1 MPPQSL
7 KRAAAQ
13 RPDEVVQPLTA
24 HRLHSSAR
32 RRSWADDT
40 GAPRTRRPKQST
52 LAWDTALA
60 ALLGTTLREYE
71 IRPVVVQDSTAR
83 QFFVERPPKRRPYG
97 GDKWRLTGGTKGGAD
112 HIYRDGLGVR
122 KRYGT
127 LIRGGDNTG
136 RESLKFLCFSLLR
149 RASTDAQ
156 WEEQRDVVLYAIAGV
171 TDKPSGGVAP
181 EAVAVAQR
189 PAPAQ
194 VNSAPWFGGLGIRPA
209 AVETIDVAASGGFF
223 ADVLR
228 RMPRWQPEESAP
240 KASPGSP
247 HARHLEPASTI
258 NAARPWP
265 ATSSGEY
272 DAPDPELDG
281 DWDSYQTDD
290 TGSDSAQWDPFAE
303 MDVLSPSLS
312 LGVRDVS
319 SSDGSDFGSSPYSDQ
334 DWWTQVD
341 FGAAQPRRNRLYA
354 VESIQQIWA
363 REALEAEAAK
373 ELLVGRAEVDDL
385 VDSVAGLMRN
395 LSIAV
400 ETSEDPAVRIQLAGP
415 ATSKSAS
422 GTLDPRK
429 ERGHG
434 QALPKSESSLAGRST
449 LPAHNAVRECLEL
462 HAAMR
467 LQDPA
472 AGQAEE
478 VRPEWAA
485 ACLTARDG
493 NVEPAAELL
502 GKYMQWRDK
511 YCIASEGQP
520 SSQRMQV

>member
-1 MPPQSL
+1 MPPRSL

-13 RPDEVVQPLTA
+13 RPDEDVRPLTA
-24 HRLHSSAR
+24 LQSF
-32 RRSWADDT
+32 ADGT
-40 GAPRTRRPKQST
+40 GAPCTRPKQAT
-52 LAWDTALA
+52 LAWDIALA

-83 QFFVERPPKRRPYG
+83 QFFVERPPRRRPYG
-97 GDKWRLTGGTKGGAD
+97 GDKWRFTGGTKGGVD
-112 HIYRDGLGVR
+112 HTYRDDLGVR
-122 KRYGT
+122 KRYGQ

-136 RESLKFLCFSLLR
+136 RESLKFMCFSLLS
-149 RASTDAQ
+149 RASADAK
-156 WEEQRDVVLYAIAGV
+156 WEEQRDVVLYAVAGV
-171 TDKPSGGVAP
+171 TDKPPGRAAP
-181 EAVAVAQR
+181 EAVAVAER

-194 VNSAPWFGGLGIRPA
+194 VTSASWFGGLGIRPA
-209 AVETIDVAASGGFF
+209 AFETIDVGASDGFF
-223 ADVLR
+223 AGVLR

-240 KASPGSP
+240 KASPDSP

-272 DAPDPELDG
+272 ASPDPELDG
-281 DWDSYQTDD
+281 DWDQTDD

-303 MDVLSPSLS
+303 MDALSPSLG
-312 LGVRDVS
+312 LDVWEVMS
-319 SSDGSDFGSSPYSDQ
+319 SASSGFGSSPYSDQ
-334 DWWTQVD
+334 DEGGQDWWTQLDV
-341 FGAAQPRRNRLYA
+341 GAEKPRGNRLYDI
-354 VESIQQIWA
+354 ESIWA

-373 ELLVGRAEVDDL
+373 ELLVGPAEVDDL

-400 ETSEDPAVRIQLAGP
+400 VETPEDPVRMQLAGP

-422 GTLDPRK
+422 GTLDPRE

-434 QALPKSESSLAGRST
+434 QALPKSSSLTGRLL
-449 LPAHNAVRECLEL
+449 LPAGNAVRECVEL

-472 AGQAEE
+472 AGQVEEE

-485 ACLTARDG
+485 ACLTARGG

-502 GKYMQWRDK
+502 GKYMQWRDR